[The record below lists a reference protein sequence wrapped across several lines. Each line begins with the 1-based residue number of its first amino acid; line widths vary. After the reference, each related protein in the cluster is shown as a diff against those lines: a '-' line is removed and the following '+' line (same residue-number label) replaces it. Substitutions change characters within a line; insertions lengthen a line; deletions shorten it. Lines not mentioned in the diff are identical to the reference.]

1 MANKDAAFGLR
12 AIGKVG
18 QNRDNQGLSEYS
30 IAAKSSAIYQNDPVK
45 ALATGYIGVA
55 GAGGN
60 LLGSLNGVF
69 YTDSSNSKPTW
80 ANHLA
85 ASNAATD
92 IVGFVSD
99 DPYERF
105 EIQSSTTLPIEDINL
120 NADLATYVAGSSPNY
135 ISKVEVDTGTM
146 VSTAAQIRVIGV
158 TKDDENNQLAN
169 ATTYAANVNVVGII
183 NEHNLSKNQHR
194 GQVHSERRVI

>member
-1 MANKDAAFGLR
+1 MATNVDNAFGLR

-30 IAAKSSAIYQNDPVK
+30 IAANSTAIYQNDPVQ
-45 ALATGYIGVA
+45 ALATGYIGVG

-69 YTDSSNSKPTW
+69 YTDSSTSKPTW
-80 ANHLA
+80 ANHLE

-105 EIQSSTTLPIEDINL
+105 EIQADSTLPIANINL
-120 NADLATYVAGSSPNY
+120 NADLATYAAGSSPNY
-135 ISKVEVDTGTM
+135 ISAVEVSMTNMTT
-146 VSTAAQIRVIGV
+146 SAKQIRVIGV
-158 TKDDENNQLAN
+158 TKDDDNNNLAN

-183 NEHNLSKNQHR
+183 NEHNLKTTT
-194 GQVHSERRVI
+194 GV

>member
-18 QNRDNQGLSEYS
+18 QNRDNQGLSEYG
-30 IAAKSSAIYQNDPVK
+30 IAASSTAIYQGDPIMM
-45 ALATGYIGVA
+45 AATGKIVVGTAAAV
-55 GAGGN
+55 

-69 YTDSSNSKPTW
+69 FTDATTSKPTY
-80 ANHLA
+80 ANHLN

-105 EIQSSTTLPIEDINL
+105 EIQSDAALAVAEIGL
-120 NADLATYVAGSSPNY
+120 NADIVYAAGSTPNF
-135 ISKVEVDTGTM
+135 ISKVELDH
-146 VSTAAQIRVIGV
+146 SDLKTAIAQLRVIGIS
-158 TKDDENNQLAN
+158 KDPENNEAGAADTN
-169 ATTYAANVNVVGII
+169 AVVII
-183 NEHNLSKNQHR
+183 NEHFLK
-194 GQVHSERRVI
+194 GTTGI

>member
-30 IAAKSSAIYQNDPVK
+30 IAANSTAIYQNDPVK

-183 NEHNLSKNQHR
+183 NEHNLKTTT
-194 GQVHSERRVI
+194 GV

>member
-12 AIGKVG
+12 PIGKVG
-18 QNRDNQGLSEYS
+18 QNKDNQGLSEYN
-30 IAAKSSAIYQNDPVK
+30 IAANSSAIYQNDTVQF
-45 ALATGYIGVA
+45 LSTGYVGVA
-55 GAGGN
+55 DTTTAV

-69 YTDSSNSKPTW
+69 YTDTADQKPRW

-105 EIQSSTTLPIEDINL
+105 EVQASTTLAIADIGL
-120 NADLATYVAGSSPNY
+120 NADIVYAAGASPNFV
-135 ISKVEVDTGTM
+135 SKVEVNTGTM
-146 VSTAAQIRVIGV
+146 VSTTAQFRVVGV
-158 TKDDENNQLAN
+158 AKDIENSEKSNV
-169 ATTYAANVNVVGII
+169 TTYAANVNVVGII
-183 NEHNLSKNQHR
+183 NEHFLKQTA
-194 GQVHSERRVI
+194 GI

>member
-18 QNRDNQGLSEYS
+18 QNRDNQGLSEYD
-30 IAAKSSAIYQNDPVK
+30 IAASATAIYQGDPVEM
-45 ALATGYIGVA
+45 LATGTIGVA
-55 GAGGN
+55 AAGDV

-69 YTDSSNSKPTW
+69 YTDASTSKPTW

-85 ASNAATD
+85 ASNTATD

-105 EIQSSTTLPIEDINL
+105 EVQSNNAGASAQTDVGN
-120 NADLATYVAGSSPNY
+120 NADIAYAAGSSPNY
-135 ISKVEVDTGTM
+135 ISKVEL
-146 VSTAAQIRVIGV
+146 
-158 TKDDENNQLAN
+158 DDSSL
-169 ATTYAANVNVVGII
+169 ATTTAQLKIVGVSKDPDNSDLTAANVNWVVTI
-183 NEHNLSKNQHR
+183 NEHFLKQTA
-194 GQVHSERRVI
+194 GI